1 MKIQTVNPSGY
12 GALICSYFETHFPK
26 ITKPSSDNLLEILST
41 LIIGTKENRYGPTP
55 KPEYQVEIRKV
66 ILGAIAADEPIPFLI
81 PWGGRKA
88 HGYDSIDVAE
98 VSALRQVINL
108 DEAIKMFY
116 PKGLR
121 ANIRVEDTGALWLY
135 QGEDENAVERYTN
148 DFKKLVHILKG
159 DTILL
164 PIAESA
170 LVDKSQY
177 FENSRF
183 NSDVIYNYIEES
195 DFTGKIGFGESYFQ
209 LEKIGWKGEIPFEQ
223 RNHYR
228 SMYKRINPELTD
240 QNANRMLADYLGAA
254 KARVELNGT
263 AKPKSNYGYIQLSFT
278 PPVPGSPASISS
290 TNVYWRTVPLSQG
303 ATHISPWR
311 AKGYLAIAGT
321 AVKSKI
327 ISYGNT
333 PVIESLE
340 CDAVMLTS
348 ETGMSVEVRVD
359 YLVQEVFSDPTISGI
374 VFP

>member
-26 ITKPSSDNLLEILST
+26 ITKPSSDNLLEILSA
-41 LIIGTKENRYGPTP
+41 LIIGTKENRYGPAP

-66 ILGAIAADEPIPFLI
+66 ISGAIAADEPIPFLI

-135 QGEDENAVERYTN
+135 QGEDDKAVERYTN

-164 PIAESA
+164 PIAESS
-170 LVDKSQY
+170 LMDKSRY
-177 FENSRF
+177 FEKSSF
-183 NSDVIYNYIEES
+183 NSDAIYNYIEES
-195 DFTGKIGFGESYFQ
+195 DFTGKIGFGESFFQ
-209 LEKIGWKGEIPFEQ
+209 LEKIGWKGEIPIEQ

-228 SMYKRINPELTD
+228 SLYKRITPELTD
-240 QNANRMLADYLGAA
+240 QNATRMLSDYLGGSLARYEMNGIAA
-254 KARVELNGT
+254 
-263 AKPKSNYGYIQLSFT
+263 PKSNYGYVQLSFVS
-278 PPVPGSPASISS
+278 PIPGAPKTMFNTA
-290 TNVYWRTVPLSQG
+290 VYWRTIPLSQG

-327 ISYGNT
+327 TSYGNT

-348 ETGMSVEVRVD
+348 ENGMSVEVRVD
-359 YLVQEVFSDPTISGI
+359 YLVQETFTEKSIAGL